1 MIGDI
6 PHYHIKRFC
15 QATRFGSISRV
26 HICLYACRTASKAW
40 FGASASPCN
49 VPHALERANVL
60 AMNSMEIQGRPRQRW
75 KCILVTN
82 TPLKERLVTLHMRCH
97 LHLSCHLHI
106 RLDGLHV
113 DRTPVSTER
122 VIRPPGLTARIS
134 RFGQTTFRGD
144 IARHVVFPAVSPT
157 PFGLPPYQLS
167 LQVPVSLNVD
177 LRLSRSR
184 LSQGESTRTWHTEL
198 VVVLRGRKEVA
209 QTVGCTSLG
218 DINRV
223 RREKRPL
230 SDPLHRSGY

>member
-1 MIGDI
+1 MHPSDQYPPEGEASHSSHAVPPTSVMSSAYPSRRITRRPNTRLHGTCH
-6 PHYHIKRFC
+6 PT
-15 QATRFGSISRV
+15 TRFDRPHFQIW
-26 HICLYACRTASKAW
+26 AN
-40 FGASASPCN
+40 N
-49 VPHALERANVL
+49 VCGV
-60 AMNSMEIQGRPRQRW
+60 
-75 KCILVTN
+75 
-82 TPLKERLVTLHMRCH
+82 
-97 LHLSCHLHI
+97 
-106 RLDGLHV
+106 
-113 DRTPVSTER
+113 
-122 VIRPPGLTARIS
+122 
-134 RFGQTTFRGD
+134 
-144 IARHVVFPAVSPT
+144 IARHVVFPVVSPT

-167 LQVPVSLNVD
+167 LQMPVSLNVD